1 MIYHSIQ
8 DLLNLAKEYQIPLW
22 EVVCR
27 ADMEERQVTKEQ
39 SFETMHRMYEAMKQ
53 ADSAYDKDLK
63 SASGLAGGD
72 GEKLHCYNAAGKNI
86 AGEYIGLVMEKAVKM
101 GESNACMKRIVAAP
115 TAGACGV
122 IPAVFLA
129 YQEYFRAEEQKMVE
143 AMYLTAGIGAV
154 IAENAS
160 IAGASGGCQAEI
172 GSASAMAAAG
182 LAYLQ
187 GGDDEQIVNA
197 MAFALK
203 NMLGLTC
210 DPVCGLVEVPCIK
223 RNSAGA
229 VNAVTSAQMALA
241 GICSA
246 IAPDEVIDTMRRIGN
261 ALPACLKETSEGGLA
276 TTPSAQEGTRKNGR
290 RTVTMPLD
298 LTQLSQITEPLL
310 AWYEK
315 NARVLPWRENTDAY
329 RVWVSEIMLQQTRVD
344 TVIPYYER
352 FLRRFPDVAALAAG
366 TGAGA
371 FKNVGGAWILFE
383 GAKYAESCTADL

>member
-53 ADSAYDKDLK
+53 ADSAYDKNLN

-241 GICSA
+241 GVCSA

-276 TTPSAQEGTRKNGR
+276 TTPSAQKVR
-290 RTVTMPLD
+290 
-298 LTQLSQITEPLL
+298 
-310 AWYEK
+310 EK
-315 NARVLPWRENTDAY
+315 MDGE
-329 RVWVSEIMLQQTRVD
+329 Q
-344 TVIPYYER
+344 
-352 FLRRFPDVAALAAG
+352 
-366 TGAGA
+366 
-371 FKNVGGAWILFE
+371 
-383 GAKYAESCTADL
+383 